1 MHYRANMVAG
11 IPIPVAVQVADA
23 RAAPSDLVSEITQG
37 GAHRIVRAEFT
48 DPARHFHQLNLY
60 FHQVLTGQG

>member
-1 MHYRANMVAG
+1 MGSR
-11 IPIPVAVQVADA
+11 DA
-23 RAAPSDLVSEITQG
+23 YRAAPSDLVSEITQG
-37 GAHRIVRAEFT
+37 GAHRVVRSEFA